1 MNRRSV
7 LASVLALA
15 ACTGVPTETQVQTT
29 AALVTAGVDAVAA
42 SVLATPGLASTTA
55 TEINS
60 AVATVNAAN
69 QTIQQATTTVPTDAQ
84 AIVSAVKIAAP
95 MLLAQLDPKSKSPE
109 AMAANAAMALLPTIL
124 AAAGVASASGKPT
137 MDPAQATLILKG
149 YTGK

>member
-15 ACTGVPTETQVQTT
+15 ACAGTPTETQVQTT

-42 SVLATPGLASTTA
+42 SVLATSGLASATA
-55 TEINS
+55 TQINS

-69 QTIQQATTTVPTDAQ
+69 QTIQQATATVPTNAQ

-95 MLLAQLDPKSKSPE
+95 MLLAKLDPKSAE

-124 AAAGVASASGKPT
+124 A
-137 MDPAQATLILKG
+137 
-149 YTGK
+149 